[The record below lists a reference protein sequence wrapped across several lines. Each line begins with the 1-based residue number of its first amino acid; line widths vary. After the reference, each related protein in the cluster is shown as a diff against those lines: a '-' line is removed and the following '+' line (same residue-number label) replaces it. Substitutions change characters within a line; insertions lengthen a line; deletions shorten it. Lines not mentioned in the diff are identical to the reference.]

1 MVELTN
7 RPRARE
13 GAVSRLVGN
22 ELIIVLPE
30 FGQVKVLNEVAS
42 RIWDLCD
49 GMHPVNEII
58 QLICDEYVVDVEQAA
73 KDVIGFLHLLFDK
86 DLITLV

>member
-1 MVELTN
+1 
-7 RPRARE
+7 
-13 GAVSRLVGN
+13 
-22 ELIIVLPE
+22 
-30 FGQVKVLNEVAS
+30 
-42 RIWDLCD
+42 
-49 GMHPVNEII
+49 MHPVNEII